1 MLRGTESRRGSQ
13 DYPIGDPGPIETP
26 IHNATDLNRLPARE
40 VVCSPS
46 VPGLESEH
54 VF

>member
-13 DYPIGDPGPIETP
+13 DYPIADPCPIETP
-26 IHNATDLNRLPARE
+26 IHNAMDLKRLPARE
-40 VVCSPS
+40 VVCFPS